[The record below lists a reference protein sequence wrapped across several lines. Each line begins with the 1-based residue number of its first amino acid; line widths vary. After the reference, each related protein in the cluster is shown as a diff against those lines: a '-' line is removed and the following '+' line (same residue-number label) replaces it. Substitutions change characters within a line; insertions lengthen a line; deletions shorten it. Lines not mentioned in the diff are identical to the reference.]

1 MSLSTFE
8 HLHHMLDET
17 DYLIRHAKG
26 LTKDEFISDETIRR
40 AFVRS
45 IEIIGEATKQLGP
58 EIWEKYT
65 QIEWKAVAG
74 MRDKLIHGYFGVDY
88 DLVWDVVTIKIPILH
103 QEIEKIL
110 RDKKREQEE
119 SFDAQNQ
126 STGSKE

>member
-17 DYLIRHAKG
+17 SYLIRHAGG
-26 LTKDEFISDETIRR
+26 LKKDEFKNDETLRR

-45 IEIIGEATKQLGP
+45 IEIIGEAAKQLSP
-58 EIWEKYT
+58 EIREKYT

-103 QEIEKIL
+103 KEIEKIL
-110 RDKKREQEE
+110 GNME
-119 SFDAQNQ
+119 S
-126 STGSKE
+126 